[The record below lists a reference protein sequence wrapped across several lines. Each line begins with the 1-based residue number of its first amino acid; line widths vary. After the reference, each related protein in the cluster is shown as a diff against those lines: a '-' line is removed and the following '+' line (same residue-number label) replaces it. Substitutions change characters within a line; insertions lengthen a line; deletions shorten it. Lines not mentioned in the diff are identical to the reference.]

1 MAIMKQMMIVLKSLV
16 VFFEVTLI
24 LSMAG
29 LLWEYVTEDV
39 IWENDESL
47 RITNCETYL
56 REKEYGN
63 LWEYLELYDLHGERY
78 QVYWDAIED
87 RMDEIQENKAW
98 H

>member
-1 MAIMKQMMIVLKSLV
+1 MKKMMIVLKSLV
-16 VFFEVTLI
+16 VLFEVTLI
-24 LSMAG
+24 LSMSG

-56 REKEYGN
+56 REKEYGK
-63 LWEYLELYDLHGERY
+63 LWEYLELYDLSGERY
-78 QVYWDAIED
+78 QVYWDAVED
-87 RMDEIQENKAW
+87 RLDEIQENKTW